1 MKATRPFRLM
11 QIMLASVMVTP
22 ATGQVPTESL
32 TSNSGSIVCSVEG
45 ASVELPAEVRESSGL
60 AASLRSPGTFWTHN
74 DRGNDPELF
83 AVDGSGR
90 LLQRVSV
97 AAPATDWEDIETG
110 PCDEGDCIYIGDI
123 GDNDA
128 ERSVITIYR
137 LQEPL
142 ADVSR
147 VSALVVLHARY
158 PDGPHDA
165 ESLIVLP
172 SGDLYVITKGR
183 REEIS
188 LYRYPAPQ
196 RPDVLVE
203 LERVRVLFPEPE
215 DSDDRVT
222 AATSTRDGR
231 RIAVRTPRSLYF
243 FMTDDLTAGK
253 ALRRETISLATLK
266 EPQGEGL
273 AITDTGMVWLTS
285 EADGRDEPPVMNR
298 LRCSLPI

>member
-1 MKATRPFRLM
+1 MKGTRPFPLI
-11 QIMLASVMVTP
+11 QITLAVVLVTP
-22 ATGQVPTESL
+22 AAGQVPTESPA
-32 TSNSGSIVCSVEG
+32 SDSGSIVCSVEG
-45 ASVELPAEVRESSGL
+45 AGMELPAEVRESSGL
-60 AASLRSPGTFWTHN
+60 AASFRSPGTFWTHN

-83 AVDGSGR
+83 AVDGTGR
-90 LLQRVSV
+90 LLQRVAV
-97 AAPATDWEDIETG
+97 AAAATDWEDIETG
-110 PCDEGDCIYIGDI
+110 PCEEGDCIYIGDI

-142 ADVSR
+142 AEESR
-147 VSALVVLHARY
+147 ASALVTLHARY
-158 PDGPHDA
+158 PDGPRDA
-165 ESLIVLP
+165 ESLFVRP

-183 REEIS
+183 REEIA

-222 AATSTRDGR
+222 AATSTRDGSL
-231 RIAVRTPRSLYF
+231 IAVRTLRSLYF
-243 FMTDDLTAGK
+243 FMADDLVAGK
-253 ALRRETISLATLK
+253 VLRPEMISLAALN

-273 AITDTGMVWLTS
+273 AITDGGMVWLAS
-285 EADGRDEPPVMNR
+285 EADGRDEPPVLNR
-298 LRCSLPI
+298 LRCSFEG